1 MKKLWSRIRR
11 APAALLCLVCL
22 IQWAAAYPP
31 VDPEKTVSATLTYTD
46 SAGQTPLRGMTLRLY
61 QVAVLEG
68 QGGIRLREEW
78 SGAQVELNTEEAN
91 WPAAAET
98 LGAYAGAH
106 KDQTADTIA
115 IEGVT
120 DRQGTL
126 RAAGVPAGVYLIL
139 AEPVSQ
145 DGLRYAPL
153 PLLLT
158 LPVFRKEMG
167 KWEYD
172 AAISLRQKGEPETED
187 PEERTLSVTAEKI
200 WQDEERTDRPREV
213 EVTLL
218 RNGVPYDSAVLS
230 AETQWKAVWRQLPAG
245 DQWSLTETVPDGY
258 TVLVERTASGDR
270 LSFRVINTA
279 KEPEEPTPGNPEEPG
294 EPGVPEEPVLEVPGT
309 PEGPELPRTGGIW
322 QQVQLTGALGLGLL
336 VLGRI
341 VGRKRHE

>member
-1 MKKLWSRIRR
+1 MKSLWSRIRR
-11 APAALLCLVCL
+11 VPAALLCLVCL

-31 VDPEKTVSATLTYTD
+31 VDTEKTVSAALTYTD
-46 SAGQTPLRGMTLRLY
+46 STGQTPLRGMTLRLY

-78 SGAQVELNTEEAN
+78 SGAQVELNTEEAS

-98 LGAYAGAH
+98 LSAYAGAH
-106 KDQTADTIA
+106 KDQTAETLA
-115 IEGVT
+115 IEGIT

-126 RAAGVPAGVYLIL
+126 RAAEVPAGVYLIL

-145 DGLRYAPL
+145 DGLRYAPP

-158 LPVFRKEMG
+158 LPVFRKETE
-167 KWEYD
+167 KWEFD
-172 AAISLRQKGEPETED
+172 AAVSLRQKGEPETQD
-187 PEERTLSVTAEKI
+187 PEERTVLVTAEKI
-200 WQDEERTDRPREV
+200 WQDEERTDRPRQV

-230 AETQWKAVWRQLPAG
+230 EETQWKAVWRQLPAG
-245 DQWSLTETVPDGY
+245 EQWSLTETVPDGY
-258 TVLVERTASGDR
+258 TVLVERTAAEDAIT
-270 LSFRVINTA
+270 FRVINTA
-279 KEPEEPTPGNPEEPG
+279 KDLEGPTPGKPEEPG
-294 EPGVPEEPVLEVPGT
+294 EPGEPEEPVPEV

-322 QQVQLTGALGLGLL
+322 RQVQLTGALGLGLL

-341 VGRKRHE
+341 VGRKQHE